1 MSYLTGAYYAP
12 EHEGGLPYDDPRLA
26 ITWPLA
32 ATDMSDRDRRWT
44 PLDDVEATI
53 RMRMAA
59 GPRTGSG
66 A

>member
-1 MSYLTGAYYAP
+1 
-12 EHEGGLPYDDPRLA
+12 LA
-26 ITWPLA
+26 IAWPLA
-32 ATDMSDRDRRWT
+32 ATDMSDRDRRWA

-53 RMRMAA
+53 RTLMAP